1 MMCELESLE
10 HVSGL
15 YTYHP
20 KCDTVC
26 AYTQVNAVLLTISL
40 VSLAKSQC
48 GMASKMESNKDE
60 KRQKYMDVGK

>member
-1 MMCELESLE
+1 MPVFYTCHTLLCVLE
-10 HVSGL
+10 HD
-15 YTYHP
+15 Y
-20 KCDTVC
+20 CACVC
-26 AYTQVNAVLLTISL
+26 AFTQVNAVLLTISL

>member
-1 MMCELESLE
+1 M
-10 HVSGL
+10 
-15 YTYHP
+15 
-20 KCDTVC
+20 C

-60 KRQKYMDVGK
+60 KRQKYLEVGK